1 MKRFSKLLSVL
12 LSLALT
18 ITSFSL
24 TITNTFAKDSL
35 RYFPNCIETKNYIT
49 PATTKADGKS
59 ENRCTVCD
67 TVVSS
72 SKILRI
78 KDVTLS
84 KTSYTYDGKAKK
96 PSVTVKDSKGNKIDK
111 KYYTVTYAKGRKNIG
126 KYKVTIKFKGNYS
139 GTVTKYFTVNPKIS
153 LSKTSYTYDG
163 KTKKPSV
170 TVKDSKGNKIN
181 KKYYTVSYS
190 KGRKNVGKYTVT
202 IKFKGKHSGKY
213 TKTYTIKPKGTSI
226 NKLTAKKAAF
236 TVKWKKQSSQTTGYQ
251 IQYSTDKNFKKNNKL
266 VTISS
271 NKTTS
276 KTISNLSSKKK
287 YYVRIR
293 SYKTVKIDG
302 KKEKIYSSWSKV
314 KNVTTKSAY
323 KEYNY
328 TVNIPEDHKHQF
340 PNYPGKMFDT
350 QKECEDYFE
359 QEITKWDNMLEN
371 GEISYDEYYKNCP
384 WGYEIYRCTCGKRFI
399 VFSMHNK

>member
-1 MKRFSKLLSVL
+1 MFKFVWRQLSYVFFVRSFGCAFFNLRRHIMKRFSKLLSVL

-84 KTSYTYDGKAKK
+84 KTSYTYDGKA
-96 PSVTVKDSKGNKIDK
+96 
-111 KYYTVTYAKGRKNIG
+111 
-126 KYKVTIKFKGNYS
+126 
-139 GTVTKYFTVNPKIS
+139 
-153 LSKTSYTYDG
+153 
-163 KTKKPSV
+163 KKPSV

-302 KKEKIYSSWSKV
+302 KKEKIYSSWSKAKTV
-314 KNVTTKSAY
+314 KVK
-323 KEYNY
+323 
-328 TVNIPEDHKHQF
+328 
-340 PNYPGKMFDT
+340 
-350 QKECEDYFE
+350 
-359 QEITKWDNMLEN
+359 
-371 GEISYDEYYKNCP
+371 
-384 WGYEIYRCTCGKRFI
+384 
-399 VFSMHNK
+399 